1 MGPSASDL
9 RAIPLFR
16 GFDDAALAAIGAL
29 FTRIIVDDSVPLFDV
44 GEPAT
49 TLYLLSAGE
58 VVLERPDDDTF
69 KLAPP
74 ALIGELGALATLP
87 RSTRAMVAPGS
98 TVWGLSAQKL
108 QGYFADHQDLGVQFL
123 ANLLGVVADKVHRDQ
138 RRMAGMRQNLMRTQ
152 KELKR
157 LREVVLESVDTPLSA
172 AVHDS
177 LDRMIAHNRRVN
189 YRVEP
194 PPVLPAHARLDS
206 LDGAIASISRSD
218 MTLRQA
224 KPSAKPSAKIDQWCS
239 GVLDLAGTEIP
250 ISGTVTRIAD
260 DQVTVTFDLLI
271 DEYAAILEQYLTR
284 AQLLD
289 VLV

>member
-9 RAIPLFR
+9 RVIPLFR
-16 GFDDAALAAIGAL
+16 GFDDAALTAIGGL
-29 FTRIIVDDSVPLFDV
+29 FTQVVVDASVPLFDV
-44 GEPAT
+44 GEQAT
-49 TLYLLSAGE
+49 TLYLLSEGE

-87 RSTRAMVAPGS
+87 RSTRAMVAAGS

-108 QGYFADHQDLGVQFL
+108 QTHFALHQDLGVQFL

-138 RRMAGMRQNLMRTQ
+138 RRMASMRQNLMRTQ

-157 LREVVLESVDTPLSA
+157 LREIVLESVETPVSA

-177 LDRMIAHNRRVN
+177 VDRLIAHNRRVN

-194 PPVLPAHARLDS
+194 PPALPAHTKLDA
-206 LDGAIASISRSD
+206 LAGTIASISRTD

-224 KPSAKPSAKIDQWCS
+224 KPGVQAEQWCS
-239 GVLDLAGTEIP
+239 GVLVLAGTEIP
-250 ISGTVTRIAD
+250 ISGTVSRIAD
-260 DQVTVTFDLLI
+260 DLITMTFDLLI